1 MSLSGLGTNTESFL
15 YAVSYAY
22 STNGIQILLAGFL
35 NHSSAV
41 IVQRL
46 FFYATHQ
53 CFGTLAYVSG
63 AMMLVSD
70 EDNLTMAGMISMVVG
85 ACHFFH
91 LIHLFFKIYV

>member
-1 MSLSGLGTNTESFL
+1 MDFDLEAAQKSLKLDITFKDYVATSNGLFNFAET
-15 YAVSYAY
+15 
-22 STNGIQILLAGFL
+22 
-35 NHSSAV
+35 
-41 IVQRL
+41 
-46 FFYATHQ
+46 YATHQ